1 MTATEEATALA
12 QIAAQAAADKL
23 ASRHRP
29 HRRQRPACHHRRLRR
44 RHRQQRAPGRGH
56 RRRRR
61 GAGAARRPQADPSR
75 GPARRPL
82 GAARLRRRRRPR
94 AALRG
99 ACVLRARAA
108 VEGLPLHP
116 VHRRGRRGARR
127 RTRRRYRR
135 VTSRRVVLLRHGRTA
150 WNAERRFQGQADPPL
165 DEVGRAQ
172 AYEVAALIAA
182 LRPGLLVSS
191 DAIRAMQTAEVVA
204 EASALPVVKE
214 PRLRERNLGHWEG
227 LTREDVAERYPDE
240 YADWMAGM
248 DVSRRGGE
256 TREEVAARAER
267 RLRRAAAGGG
277 HRPRPAQR
285 DRHGIDELRC
295 SASPSRCTRSGRSP
309 TATGRSSTPSR
320 WPAGRRLGACGGTIW
335 AYRALSSRC
344 PPGWTVDDA
353 SDADA

>member
-1 MTATEEATALA
+1 
-12 QIAAQAAADKL
+12 
-23 ASRHRP
+23 
-29 HRRQRPACHHRRLRR
+29 
-44 RHRQQRAPGRGH
+44 
-56 RRRRR
+56 
-61 GAGAARRPQADPSR
+61 
-75 GPARRPL
+75 
-82 GAARLRRRRRPR
+82 
-94 AALRG
+94 
-99 ACVLRARAA
+99 
-108 VEGLPLHP
+108 
-116 VHRRGRRGARR
+116 
-127 RTRRRYRR
+127 

-256 TREEVAARAER
+256 TREEVAARAGAAFAELPPVAVTVLVLHSATAMALTNFLLGIAQSVHPLGPLANCHWSELYAEPVAGGATAW
-267 RLRRAAAGGG
+267 RLRG
-277 HRPRPAQR
+277 HNLGVPGTVVP
-285 DRHGIDELRC
+285 I
-295 SASPSRCTRSGRSP
+295 PTRLDSE
-309 TATGRSSTPSR
+309 
-320 WPAGRRLGACGGTIW
+320 
-335 AYRALSSRC
+335 
-344 PPGWTVDDA
+344 DA